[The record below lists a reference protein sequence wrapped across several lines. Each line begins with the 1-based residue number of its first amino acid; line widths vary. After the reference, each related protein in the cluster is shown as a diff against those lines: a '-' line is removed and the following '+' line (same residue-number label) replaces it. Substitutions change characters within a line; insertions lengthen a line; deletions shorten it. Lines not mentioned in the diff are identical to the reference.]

1 MAETTVQFVE
11 RLRARFPQAA
21 VTIADPRGEVG
32 IEFPDGDWHA
42 GCEVLPSSTGMPSMA
57 EAISRAAPM
66 VL

>member
-42 GCEVLPSSTGMPSMA
+42 GCEVL
-57 EAISRAAPM
+57 RD
-66 VL
+66 